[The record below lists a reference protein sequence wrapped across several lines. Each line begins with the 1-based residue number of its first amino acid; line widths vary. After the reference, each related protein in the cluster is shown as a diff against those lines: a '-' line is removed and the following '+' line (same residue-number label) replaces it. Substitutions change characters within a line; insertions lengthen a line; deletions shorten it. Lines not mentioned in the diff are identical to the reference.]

1 MGSVSSFDQ
10 GGNSLAEVQMIEEA
24 GHHVIRSGYTCVNLH
39 LSEEKRR
46 GAECNRGMTVG
57 CRAGRLLMSG
67 FVLRALAP
75 PVLIKQVSTSE
86 LKLWGD

>member
-1 MGSVSSFDQ
+1 
-10 GGNSLAEVQMIEEA
+10 
-24 GHHVIRSGYTCVNLH
+24 
-39 LSEEKRR
+39 
-46 GAECNRGMTVG
+46 MTVG